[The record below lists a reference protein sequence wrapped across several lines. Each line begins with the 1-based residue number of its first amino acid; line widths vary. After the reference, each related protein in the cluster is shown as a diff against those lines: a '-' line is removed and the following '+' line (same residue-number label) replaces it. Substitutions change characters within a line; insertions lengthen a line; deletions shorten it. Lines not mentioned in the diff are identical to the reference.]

1 MSTRAYYSANLHTFL
16 NENAN
21 SIIGRITQSHP
32 QQIEHLQTGAW
43 KKQIEILQIEFSS
56 LSDGEV
62 FFEFLIPRMGR
73 RADVILLFKN
83 IIFVFEFKVGE
94 SHYLAQDLR
103 QAHDYAL
110 DISHF
115 HEGSHKKIIIPVLVA
130 TEAKEVFLTIS
141 KSKDLVYQPL
151 KVNKSDINRLIN
163 DCTKN
168 IENQPSLDH
177 LKWINSSYK
186 PTPSIIE
193 AAQALYANH
202 EVGDISRNDAG
213 ATNLNTTS
221 KKIKEIIHHSNT
233 NKQKSICF
241 VTGVP
246 GAGKT
251 LVGLNIATSNTDK
264 KDAEFSVFLS
274 GNAPLVEVLREALV
288 RDKIVRGEA
297 RTKSEAQSEV
307 HSFIQNVHHFRDDAL
322 KDSKAPP
329 EKVVIFDEA
338 QRAWDKHHTSKF
350 MRQKRG
356 QVGFD
361 QSEPDFLIEV
371 MNRHQDWCVIIALIG
386 GGQEINSGE
395 AGISGWLDALKDK
408 FPDWNVY
415 YSDRLEQKEYA
426 GGMSAQQLKNIT
438 NYHQESSLH
447 LGTSMRSFKAE
458 KLSHMIHHII
468 ANESI
473 NANNY
478 YQQFKDKF
486 SIRITRNLQ
495 QAKQWIKNQTRGN
508 ETKGLI
514 ASSGAIRLKP
524 EGIFVKN
531 RLSASYYFLNNPE
544 DIRSCHF
551 LEDVA
556 TEFDIQ
562 GLELDWCLVSW
573 DADFRYIKDKFEHW
587 EFKGTKW
594 NRRNKDEKKQ
604 YLENAYRVLLT
615 RARQGMI
622 IYIPTGDSN
631 DNTRKPEYYDDTY
644 NYLVSCGIESFPPD

>member
-1 MSTRAYYSANLHTFL
+1 MTTRAYYSENLHAFL
-16 NENAN
+16 NESAD
-21 SIIGRITQSHP
+21 SIIGKITQNHP

-43 KKQIEILQIEFSS
+43 KKQIEILQTEFAS
-56 LSDGEV
+56 LSEGEV

-83 IIFVFEFKVGE
+83 LIFVFEFKVGE
-94 SHYLAQDLR
+94 NTYPAQDLR
-103 QAHDYAL
+103 QAHGYAL
-110 DISHF
+110 DLSHF
-115 HEGSHKKIIIPVLVA
+115 HEGSHEKIIIPVLVA
-130 TEAKEVFLTIS
+130 TEADEVSLDIS
-141 KSKDLVYQPL
+141 KSKDCVYQPL
-151 KVNKSDINRLIN
+151 KVNKNNIKRLIKN
-163 DCTKN
+163 CTKN
-168 IENQPSLDH
+168 IKDQPNLNH
-177 LKWINSSYK
+177 LEWIASSYK
-186 PTPSIIE
+186 PTPTIIE

-202 EVGDISRNDAG
+202 EVDDISRNDAG
-213 ATNLNTTS
+213 ATNLNITT
-221 KKIKEIIHHSNT
+221 KKIKEIIHYSNT

-251 LVGLNIATSNTDK
+251 LVGLNIATSNADTE
-264 KDAEFSVFLS
+264 DAEFSVFLS

-288 RDKIVRGEA
+288 RDKVERKEA
-297 RTKSEAQSEV
+297 RTKAEAQSEV

-322 KDSKAPP
+322 KDLNAPP

-356 QVGFD
+356 QEDFD

-395 AGISGWLDALKDK
+395 AGISGWLDALENK
-408 FPDWNVY
+408 FTDWNVY
-415 YSDRLEQKEYA
+415 YSEKLIQKEYA
-426 GGMSAQQLKNIT
+426 GSIDTQRLETLT
-438 NYHQESSLH
+438 NYHQASSLH

-468 ANESI
+468 ANDPNE
-473 NANNY
+473 ANNY
-478 YQQFKDKF
+478 YKQFKDRFPIK
-486 SIRITRNLQ
+486 ITRNLQ
-495 QAKQWIKNQTRGN
+495 QAKQWIRKQARGN

-514 ASSGAIRLKP
+514 ASSGAVRLKP
-524 EGIFVKN
+524 EGVFVKN
-531 RLSASYYFLNNPE
+531 RLSAAYYFLNNSE

-562 GLELDWCLVSW
+562 GLELDWCLVGW
-573 DADFRYIKDKFEHW
+573 DADFRYIENKFEHW

-594 NRRNKDEKKQ
+594 NRRIQEQKKQ

-631 DNTRKPEYYDDTY
+631 DVTRQSDFYDETYEY
-644 NYLVSCGIESFPPD
+644 LLSCGIEAI

>member
-1 MSTRAYYSANLHTFL
+1 MTSRAYYSGNMLSFL
-16 NENAN
+16 NESPA
-21 SIIGRITQSHP
+21 SIIGTITQNHP

-43 KKQIEILQIEFSS
+43 GKQIEILQTEFSS
-56 LSDGEV
+56 LTEGEV

-73 RADVILLFKN
+73 RADVILLYKN
-83 IIFVFEFKVGE
+83 LIFVLEFKVGE
-94 SHYLAQDLR
+94 SNYPAQDLR
-103 QAHDYAL
+103 QAHSYAL
-110 DISHF
+110 DLSHF
-115 HEGSHKKIIIPVLVA
+115 HEGSHEKIIIPVLVA
-130 TEAKEVFLTIS
+130 TEAEDVFLIIS
-141 KSKDLVYQPL
+141 KSKDYVYEPL
-151 KVNKSDINRLIN
+151 KVNKSNIKYLIN
-163 DCTKN
+163 NCTEN
-168 IENQPSLDH
+168 IKDQPSLDH
-177 LKWINSSYK
+177 LKWIKSSYK
-186 PTPSIIE
+186 PTPTIIE

-202 EVGDISRNDAG
+202 EVDDISRNDAG
-213 ATNLNTTS
+213 ATNLNITS
-221 KKIKEIIHHSNT
+221 KKIKEIIHYSNT

-251 LVGLNIATSNTDK
+251 LVGLNIATSNSDS

-288 RDKIVRGEA
+288 RDKVERKEA
-297 RTKSEAQSEV
+297 RTKAEAQSEV

-322 KDSKAPP
+322 KDHNAPP

-356 QVGFD
+356 QEGFD

-395 AGISGWLDALKDK
+395 AGISGWLDALDNK
-408 FPDWNVY
+408 FADWNVY
-415 YSDRLEQKEYA
+415 YSNQLTQKEYA
-426 GGMSAQQLKNIT
+426 GGVDTQRLETLT

-447 LGTSMRSFKAE
+447 LDTSMRSFKAE

-468 ANESI
+468 ANDAIE
-473 NANNY
+473 ANNY
-478 YQQFKDKF
+478 YQQFKNKF
-486 SIRITRNLQ
+486 SIKITRNLQ
-495 QAKQWIKNQTRGN
+495 QAKQWIRNRSRGN

-514 ASSGAIRLKP
+514 ASSGAVRLKP
-524 EGIFVKN
+524 EGVFVKN
-531 RLSASYYFLNNPE
+531 RLSAAYYFLNNSE

-573 DADFRYIKDKFEHW
+573 DADLRYIENKFEHW

-594 NRRNKDEKKQ
+594 NRRNQKEKKQ

-622 IYIPTGDSN
+622 IYIPTGDS
-631 DNTRKPEYYDDTY
+631 DDETRRPEYYDETY
-644 NYLVSCGIESFPPD
+644 NYLVTCGLELLSLG

>member
-1 MSTRAYYSANLHTFL
+1 MSVFL
-16 NENAN
+16 NENTD
-21 SIIGRITQSHP
+21 SIIGKITQNHP
-32 QQIEHLQTGAW
+32 QKLEHLQTGAW

-56 LSDGEV
+56 LSEGVV

-73 RADVILLFKN
+73 RADVILLYKN
-83 IIFVFEFKVGE
+83 LIFVLEFKVGE
-94 SHYLAQDLR
+94 SNYPAQDLR
-103 QAHDYAL
+103 QAHGYAL
-110 DISHF
+110 DLSHF
-115 HEGSHKKIIIPVLVA
+115 HEGSHGKIIIPVLVA
-130 TEAKEVFLTIS
+130 TEAEEVFLDIS
-141 KSKDLVYQPL
+141 KSKDNVYLPL
-151 KVNKSDINRLIN
+151 KVNKTSIKRLVS

-168 IENQPSLDH
+168 IKNQPSLNH
-177 LKWINSSYK
+177 LEWIESSYK
-186 PTPSIIE
+186 PTPTIIE

-202 EVGDISRNDAG
+202 EVDDISRNDAG
-213 ATNLNTTS
+213 ATNLNITS
-221 KKIKEIIHHSNT
+221 RKIKEIIHYSNT

-251 LVGLNIATSNTDK
+251 LVGLNIATSNSDK

-288 RDKIVRGEA
+288 RDKVARKEA
-297 RTKSEAQSEV
+297 RTKAEAQSEV

-322 KDSKAPP
+322 KDQKAPP

-356 QVGFD
+356 QEGFD
-361 QSEPDFLIEV
+361 QSEPEFLIEV
-371 MNRHQDWCVIIALIG
+371 MDRHQDWCVIIALIG

-395 AGISGWLDALKDK
+395 AGISGWLDALDNK
-408 FPDWNVY
+408 FSNWNVY
-415 YSDRLEQKEYA
+415 YSDKLTQKEYA
-426 GGMSAQQLKNIT
+426 GGVETQRLKNLA

-447 LGTSMRSFKAE
+447 LGTSMRSFKAA

-468 ANESI
+468 ANDSI
-473 NANNY
+473 EASKY

-486 SIRITRNLQ
+486 SIKITRNLK
-495 QAKQWIKNQTRGN
+495 QAKQWIRNQARGN

-514 ASSGAIRLKP
+514 ASSGAVRLKP
-524 EGIFVKN
+524 EGLFVKN
-531 RLSASYYFLNNPE
+531 RLSAAYYFLNTPE

-573 DADFRYIKDKFEHW
+573 DADLRYIKGKFEHW

-594 NRRNKDEKKQ
+594 NRRNKEEKKQ

-622 IYIPTGDSN
+622 IYIPTGDDN
-631 DNTRKPEYYDDTY
+631 DVTRKPEFYDETFD
-644 NYLVSCGIESFPPD
+644 YLLRCGIEVIYNS